1 MDSIPL
7 LIAIVICVFFS
18 GYFSMTETA
27 FTSLSTPR
35 IKNMANDGNKKAK
48 LVLKLNQNYDKI
60 LSSILI
66 GNNIVNILSAS
77 LATTLFVGWVGD
89 MGVGLST
96 IVMTVV
102 VLIFGEITPK
112 NIAKDYPEKIAMYN
126 APLLNFFVIIFTPLN
141 FIFSLW
147 KKLVTKLL
155 GSKPNNSITE
165 DEILT
170 IVKDASSEG
179 SIKNEASEF
188 IENAF
193 DFDDLDVDE
202 VSTPRVDIVAIKNSA
217 TKQEIIETFNEC
229 GYSRLPVYK
238 ETIDDTYGCI
248 NFKDFY
254 KQCIVLGKDID
265 AAISDVMYI
274 NPTMKISKLM
284 KLFQKEH
291 HHLAMVVDEF
301 GGISGIIT
309 LEDIIEELVGE
320 IYDEHDKVMN
330 EDIREINEGV
340 YLVKGMANLD
350 KLFDELNLKEE
361 FEDITSVGGFVMDQ
375 LGKIPNVNDKFTYLN
390 YEFEVTGVTSH
401 RVDEV
406 RITKL
411 AQEEKEEDE

>member
-202 VSTPRVDIVAIKNSA
+202 VSTPRVDIVAIKNTA

-411 AQEEKEEDE
+411 AQEEKGEDE

>member
-7 LIAIVICVFFS
+7 LIAIVICVLFS

-27 FTSLSTPR
+27 FTSFSNPR
-35 IKNMANDGNKKAK
+35 MKNLANDGNKKAQ
-48 LVLKLNQNYDKI
+48 LVLKLNQNYDKL
-60 LSSILI
+60 LSTILI
-66 GNNIVNILSAS
+66 GNNIVNIAGAS
-77 LATTLFVGWVGD
+77 LATTVFVGWVGD

-96 IVMTVV
+96 VVMTIV

-126 APLLNFFVIIFTPLN
+126 APLLSFFVIIFTPLN
-141 FIFSLW
+141 YLFSLW
-147 KKLVTKLL
+147 KKLVSKLL

-188 IENAF
+188 IQTAF

-202 VSTPRVDIVAIKNSA
+202 VCTPRVDIVAVKDSA
-217 TKQEIIETFNEC
+217 TKKEIIETFNEC

-238 ETIDDTYGCI
+238 ETIDDTYGVI

-254 KQCIVLGKDID
+254 KQCIVLKKDID
-265 AAISDVMYI
+265 AAISDVKYI

-320 IYDEHDKVMN
+320 IYDEHDKIEN
-330 EDIREINEGV
+330 EDIRELDHNT
-340 YLVKGMANLD
+340 YLVSGMANLD
-350 KLFDELNLKEE
+350 KLFAVLGIKDEI
-361 FEDITSVGGFVMDQ
+361 EDITSVSGFAMDQ
-375 LGKIPNVNDKFTYLN
+375 LGKIPTVGDVFVYLDWKFEIL
-390 YEFEVTGVTSH
+390 GVTNH

-406 RITKL
+406 RITKIIKEL
-411 AQEEKEEDE
+411 DEEED